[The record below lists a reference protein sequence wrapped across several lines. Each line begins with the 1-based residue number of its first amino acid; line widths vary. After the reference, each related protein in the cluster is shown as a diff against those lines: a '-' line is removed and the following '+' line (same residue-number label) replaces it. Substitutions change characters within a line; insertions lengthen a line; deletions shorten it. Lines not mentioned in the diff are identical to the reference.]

1 SHHSFFLRKISN
13 QSSFYRLFPTLHFS
27 NLDCRLPT
35 TAAESG
41 SVGRRWFL
49 HPTLRDAF
57 TCFHCGTVSSKFWL
71 SKSLIDFDM
80 ILALLVISGCSLRYE
95 YGLQCG
101 SDSNNFRSRKRRWL
115 R

>member
-1 SHHSFFLRKISN
+1 SN

-80 ILALLVISGCSLRYE
+80 ILALLVI
-95 YGLQCG
+95 
-101 SDSNNFRSRKRRWL
+101 RRL
-115 R
+115 VQIG